1 MTKAQLISY
10 SFIQQ
15 GNEEELT
22 AAIANI
28 GPVSVQIDAVTL
40 PNIRFFRMGIFDGY
54 SRNRSLK
61 CSNNIQ
67 SLTHQVTAVGYGS
80 ENGKPYYIIKNSWGL
95 VGKME
100 FAK

>member
-10 SFIQQ
+10 SFTQQ
-15 GNEEELT
+15 GNEDELT

-28 GPVSVQIDAVTL
+28 GPVSVTIDAKTL
-40 PNIRFFRMGIFDGY
+40 RFYFRGIFDGY
-54 SRNRSLK
+54 STNRNLK
-61 CSNNIQ
+61 CSNDMQ

-95 VGKME
+95 LGKIE
-100 FAK
+100 FLK